1 MSIMP
6 RILALTCLLALPA
19 LAQTP
24 DAARIDA
31 VVAASF
37 TSAPA
42 DWKSRVTQDRMQE
55 ICSLTRNQPNP
66 AQSAAITEA
75 AKASVVLPADAAII
89 GNWRNGEKIAQ
100 NGQGGQFSDAPG
112 TISGGNC
119 YACHQMALS
128 EISYGTLGPSL
139 SKYGKLR
146 DFDPADARAAFAKIF
161 NPHVTLACST
171 MPRFGA
177 NKVLTAQQISDVVA
191 FLFDPASPVNSDTK

>member
-1 MSIMP
+1 MV
-6 RILALTCLLALPA
+6 RILILACLLALPA
-19 LAQTP
+19 RAQTADP
-24 DAARIDA
+24 ARVEA

-37 TSAPA
+37 ASAPA
-42 DWKSRVTQDRMQE
+42 DWKSRVAQDKLQE
-55 ICSLTRNQPNP
+55 ICSLTRNQP
-66 AQSAAITEA
+66 SAAQRDAITAA
-75 AKASVVLPADAAII
+75 AKASIMLPPDAAPI
-89 GNWRNGEKIAQ
+89 GNWRDGEKIAQ

-112 TISGGNC
+112 TVSGGNC

-146 DFDPADARAAFAKIF
+146 DFDPADARATYAKIF

-177 NKVLTAQQISDVVA
+177 NKVLTTQQISDLVA
-191 FLFDPASPVNSDTK
+191 FLFDPLSPVNTDTK

>member
-1 MSIMP
+1 MV
-6 RILALTCLLALPA
+6 RIIFLTCLLALPA
-19 LAQTP
+19 LAQSP
-24 DAARIDA
+24 DPARVEA

-37 TSAPA
+37 ASAPA
-42 DWKSRVTQDRMQE
+42 DWKARVTQDKLQE
-55 ICSLTRNQPNP
+55 ICSLTRNQPNA
-66 AQSAAITEA
+66 AQSADIIAA
-75 AKASVVLPADAAII
+75 AKASIVLPADTAIL

-112 TISGGNC
+112 TVSGGNC

-139 SKYGKLR
+139 VQYGKLHN
-146 DFDPADARAAFAKIF
+146 FDATAARTTFAKIF
-161 NPHVTLACST
+161 NPHVALACST

-191 FLFDPASPVNSDTK
+191 FLFDPTSPVNADMK

>member
-1 MSIMP
+1 MV
-6 RILALTCLLALPA
+6 RIFFLACLLALPA

-24 DAARIDA
+24 DPARVEA

-37 TSAPA
+37 ASAPA
-42 DWKSRVTQDRMQE
+42 GWKSRVTQDALQE
-55 ICSLTRNQPNP
+55 ICSLTRNQP
-66 AQSAAITEA
+66 SAAQAEAITAA
-75 AKASVVLPADAAII
+75 AKASVVLPPDSAII
-89 GNWRNGEKIAQ
+89 GDWRNGEKIAQ

-112 TISGGNC
+112 TVSGGNC

-146 DFDPADARAAFAKIF
+146 DFELADARATFAKIF

-171 MPRFGA
+171 MPRFGL
-177 NKVLTAQQISDVVA
+177 NKVLTAQQIADVVA
-191 FLFDPASPVNSDTK
+191 FLFDPASPVNTDTK